1 MCGVVTMDSRRLH
14 YPGYL
19 ALVLIMESDR
29 NQANAGK
36 CNQMVHRARFMQFIP
51 QSIEWIAVDEVE
63 KPFKLALA
71 RSDGSIEIWRYLD
84 RWFQEGVIPGITGT
98 SLRSLLWI
106 NGRLYSAGLHGS
118 IAEWDIKRLR
128 MKASTAS
135 GAGSIWCMACNHSKT
150 TLAIGCQDGSV
161 RLFAVD
167 PELALEKVFIRLE
180 CQVVS
185 LAWSYD
191 DDVIV
196 TGTDKSMMWI
206 WDVSTGTSKMRIT
219 LDEFQKK
226 STVVWAVTIMKDKTI
241 ISADSLGKIQFWN
254 GNFGTLISAF
264 QCHQAD
270 ALTLCLNKSE
280 NVLYSSGVDHTI
292 VQYQSFASKDSKS
305 VKWVRSGFSTRGHT
319 HDVNSLAM
327 AEIKTDNWVVISG
340 GVDGSLVMHKS
351 HAFGLKP
358 PIKVVP
364 FPQYPVVSH
373 AAKNNIVLYQKQRSL
388 QFWSLGS
395 AETTTA
401 AATSGTKLPLKEL
414 PLMLLEIKS
423 KANLLL
429 RLALFY
435 VHYEIYKCAY
445 LATFSRVI
453 TTLYA
458 VLFRRR
464 LSGLYILTAS
474 GLNCTNWNWI
484 GIVLKRPVWLNR
496 YLDDTFLTGSVPL
509 GPAVKSAHRMCF
521 TSDDCKLIIATTNGI
536 IQVLELSP
544 EGVSLQLEYNIQ
556 NDIEADFGPGVSL
569 CCSCDTNLVAYADS
583 SGQIFVF
590 DVSEEE
596 KYCEVPRFDAQ
607 PACVSFQPDSHI
619 LAIACVNNQI
629 QLYDCDEKELTQW
642 SKECIMRSMPKD
654 WYKSEVMVHI
664 TFDPSN
670 SSRIML
676 HDCKALYFIDLV
688 KPIPSV
694 DAVLSSK
701 KRKRKRSKAVSDLS
715 PVADNFVIYDRYK
728 LILHADYL
736 SDGSIYVV
744 EIPPFSMLESL
755 PPVLERKVFGT

>member
-270 ALTLCLNKSE
+270 ALTLCLNK
-280 NVLYSSGVDHTI
+280 
-292 VQYQSFASKDSKS
+292 DSKS

-395 AETTTA
+395 AE
-401 AATSGTKLPLKEL
+401 
-414 PLMLLEIKS
+414 
-423 KANLLL
+423 
-429 RLALFY
+429 R
-435 VHYEIYKCAY
+435 
-445 LATFSRVI
+445 
-453 TTLYA
+453 
-458 VLFRRR
+458 
-464 LSGLYILTAS
+464 
-474 GLNCTNWNWI
+474 
-484 GIVLKRPVWLNR
+484 
-496 YLDDTFLTGSVPL
+496 
-509 GPAVKSAHRMCF
+509 PAVKSAHRMCF

-536 IQVLELSP
+536 IQVLELRP

-556 NDIEADFGPGVSL
+556 NDIEDFGPGVSL